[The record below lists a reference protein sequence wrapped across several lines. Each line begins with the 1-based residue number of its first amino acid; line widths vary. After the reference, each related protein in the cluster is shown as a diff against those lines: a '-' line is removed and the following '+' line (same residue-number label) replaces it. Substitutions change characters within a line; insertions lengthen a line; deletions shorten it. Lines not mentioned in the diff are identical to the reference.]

1 MKNIEIIERINRME
15 GLADLSL
22 PVNIA
27 YAIKKN
33 HKKLMS
39 EYKDYEAMLD
49 ELNAKYRDSDGQVIK
64 TTEKEYQK
72 KLGELLS
79 IEVEIEFHKIPET
92 VFEEADFVVTAA
104 QLLHQSAKLLVL
116 LG

>member
-1 MKNIEIIERINRME
+1 MKNIEIIERINRM
-15 GLADLSL
+15 GGIADLSL
-22 PVNIA
+22 PVSIA

-49 ELNAKYRDSDGQVIK
+49 ELNAKYLDPDGQVIK
-64 TTEKEYQK
+64 ATEKEYQK

-79 IEVEIEFHKIPET
+79 IEVEIEFHKIPESA
-92 VFEEADFVVTAA
+92 FEEADFDITLQQITAIDFMIE
-104 QLLHQSAKLLVL
+104 
-116 LG
+116 

>member
-15 GLADLSL
+15 GIADLSL
-22 PVNIA
+22 PVSIA

-49 ELNAKYRDSDGQVIK
+49 ELNAKYRDPDGQVIK
-64 TTEKEYQK
+64 ATEKEYQK

-79 IEVEIEFHKIPET
+79 IEVEIAFHKIPET
-92 VFEEADFVVTAA
+92 IFESGEFEITPK
-104 QLLHQSAKLLVL
+104 QLEILEFMIEIN
-116 LG
+116 